1 MLVLGAPDPTA
12 GAGVAQPEPQWHL
25 NEAQIREQVNHQL
38 ISLSVSEIPASLSA
52 MCVKVRE
59 MLRVQDS
66 NGARMLALMTDQC
79 LKDNRLSIF
88 KMRQAEMWPAYR
100 DLWEELSQLWICV
113 VLCPWISVTDRQK
126 WKQKL
131 VEWSQHDCCPPE
143 DWDYGHQSPGPYS
156 VIAELDYEDYLS
168 PIDEIQSR
176 NRQPNSVFRLASIA
190 ADMTWDLPHLQ
201 VGVAR
206 EMGACVCVVSLR
218 ACVGVC
224 VLVIKITPWIHLLL
238 LNGCI

>member
-1 MLVLGAPDPTA
+1 MIGLVEMLMFVACIVFNFCYRELKHMLLLGAPDPTA

-113 VLCPWISVTDRQK
+113 VLCPWISTADRQK

-131 VEWSQHDCCPPE
+131 IEWSQREGKEVRFEIVSVQKGKIHKEFTAQVFVSGEPIGTG
-143 DWDYGHQSPGPYS
+143 YGNNKKK
-156 VIAELDYEDYLS
+156 AEQDAALKTCEKLS
-168 PIDEIQSR
+168 ILQRID
-176 NRQPNSVFRLASIA
+176 
-190 ADMTWDLPHLQ
+190 
-201 VGVAR
+201 VG
-206 EMGACVCVVSLR
+206 
-218 ACVGVC
+218 
-224 VLVIKITPWIHLLL
+224 
-238 LNGCI
+238 N